1 MTWQPACD
9 LNSAAIGEPVGVRVA
24 GIDVCI
30 VRTAEGVFALRD
42 ECTHGAVPLSEGEV
56 DGSTIEC
63 WLHGSRFDLRTGAAL
78 SLPATEPVRTFPVR
92 IIDGLVHV
100 DVT

>member
-1 MTWQPACD
+1 MTWQRACD
-9 LNSAAIGEPVGVRVA
+9 LNGTAIGEPLAIRVA
-24 GIDVCI
+24 GIDICV
-30 VRTAEGVFALRD
+30 VRTENGVFAVRD

-56 DGSTIEC
+56 DGGTIEC

-78 SLPATEPVRTFPVR
+78 SLPATDPVRTFPVR
-92 IIDGLVHV
+92 VIDGLVHV

>member
-1 MTWQPACD
+1 MTWQRACD
-9 LNSAAIGEPVGVRVA
+9 LNGTAIGEPLAIRVA
-24 GIDVCI
+24 GIDICV
-30 VRTAEGVFALRD
+30 VRTANGVFAVRD

-56 DGSTIEC
+56 DGGTIEC

-78 SLPATEPVRTFPVR
+78 SLPATDPVRTFPVR
-92 IIDGLVHV
+92 VIDGLVHV

>member
-1 MTWQPACD
+1 MTWQRACD
-9 LNSAAIGEPVGVRVA
+9 LNGTAIGEPFGVRIF
-24 GIDVCI
+24 GIDICI
-30 VRTAEGVFALRD
+30 VRTAEGVFALHD

-56 DGSTIEC
+56 DGGTIEC

-78 SLPATEPVRTFPVR
+78 SLPATDPVRTFPVR
-92 IIDGLVHV
+92 VIDGLVHV